1 MLRNELE
8 RKIFPKI
15 ETCKRASLRN
25 EEYTEFSEVLLYTK
39 PHILER
45 P

>member
-15 ETCKRASLRN
+15 ETCKRASLGN
-25 EEYTEFSEVLLYTK
+25 EEDTEFSEVLLYTK
-39 PHILER
+39 PHISAR